1 MTRQRAR
8 TADADGFAL
17 YVRVRTLLAAG
28 LQRLPET
35 DQPTSPR
42 LPPLMKGQSRH
53 AYTTNLLRLKAAG
66 LSNPTAVAVAVAL
79 AARRSSAPRT
89 RLFLATSS
97 TKP

>member
-42 LPPLMKGQSRH
+42 LPPLMTGQSRH

-66 LSNPTAVAVAVAL
+66 LSNPTAVAVAL